1 MYSTIKFPL
10 QKDTNIVGST
20 FYITINIY
28 PLLLKIIDQKIF
40 NFLAP
45 HDREILITFTIISTC
60 TKKLTSRIL
69 ICLGILGWFL
79 IKYKFSIM
87 FIGVFIF

>member
-1 MYSTIKFPL
+1 MYSRINFPL

-20 FYITINIY
+20 FYITINVY

-45 HDREILITFTIISTC
+45 HDREIVITFTIISTC
-60 TKKLTSRIL
+60 TKTLTSRIS
-69 ICLGILGWFL
+69 ICLGILVWFL
-79 IKYKFSIM
+79 FK
-87 FIGVFIF
+87 